1 MVQMVPTQPI
11 IGMILYGMGC
21 SMKKGFTLV
30 EMLLYL
36 AVLSIIVLAFS
47 SFLFL
52 SYTSRVKAA
61 VIAEVEQ
68 QGSQTMSLIA
78 QNIRNAVSI
87 TSPSPGST
95 SNVLTLTE
103 YTGAL
108 SPTTFDQ
115 SVGVMRIREGISA
128 AVNITSNR
136 VTTPSLSFQNLSR
149 PGTPGVVQIKFTL
162 TYINQSNRGEYSYSK
177 DFTSTASL
185 RWP

>member
-1 MVQMVPTQPI
+1 
-11 IGMILYGMGC
+11 
-21 SMKKGFTLV
+21 MKKGFTLV

-36 AVLSIIVLAFS
+36 AILSIVVLTFS
-47 SFLFL
+47 SFMFL
-52 SYTSRVKAA
+52 SYTSRIKAA

-68 QGSQTMSLIA
+68 QGNQTMSLIT
-78 QNIRNAVSI
+78 QNIRNASSI

-103 YTGAL
+103 YTGSL

-115 SVGVMRIREGISA
+115 SVGVMRIREGTSA
-128 AVNITSNR
+128 AVNIISNR

-149 PGTPGVVQIKFTL
+149 SGTPGVVQIKFTL
-162 TYINQSNRGEYSYSK
+162 TYINSSGRGEYSYSK
-177 DFTSTASL
+177 TFTSTASL

>member
-1 MVQMVPTQPI
+1 
-11 IGMILYGMGC
+11 
-21 SMKKGFTLV
+21 MKKGFTLV

-36 AVLSIIVLAFS
+36 AILSIVVLAFS
-47 SFLFL
+47 SFMFL

-68 QGSQTMSLIA
+68 QGSQTMSLIT
-78 QNIRNAVSI
+78 QNIRNAASI
-87 TSPSPGST
+87 TAPSPGST

-115 SVGVMRIREGISA
+115 SVGVMRIREGAST
-128 AVNITSNR
+128 AVNIISNR
-136 VTTPSLSFQNLSR
+136 VTAPNLSFQNLSR
-149 PGTPGVVQIKFTL
+149 PGTPGAVRIEFTL
-162 TYINQSNRGEYSYSK
+162 TYINPSSRGEYSYSK
-177 DFTSTASL
+177 TFTSTASL